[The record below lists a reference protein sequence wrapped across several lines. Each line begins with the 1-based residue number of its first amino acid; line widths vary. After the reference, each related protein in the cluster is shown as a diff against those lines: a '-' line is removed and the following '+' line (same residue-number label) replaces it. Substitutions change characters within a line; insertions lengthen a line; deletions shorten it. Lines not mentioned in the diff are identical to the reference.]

1 MQCATRGCEYPCE
14 LYKGKVRTS
23 CCHKCRYTRGREHN
37 DYCIAYTSRS
47 HRRSRSSAPSPSSSS
62 RSRSQEHRYR
72 ACQAALA
79 TEHAKQPLVLECNHR
94 HCFVI
99 TLGLRGHFG
108 MQLFEHNPELRSN
121 AIDARSLRDPSA
133 DQRGGPWGTC
143 IATQQRLLQHSQCEP
158 LVREV
163 IRRILSEAR
172 VVVFCEHG
180 HHRSVGVAEIAVQEI
195 KLFRVVRIDITTI
208 HIDAKQC
215 TSQQWEDLWNRR
227 I

>member
-1 MQCATRGCEYPCE
+1 MQCRTPGCEYPRE

-23 CCHKCRYTRGREHN
+23 CCHQCRYSRGREHN
-37 DYCIAYTSRS
+37 EYCIGYT
-47 HRRSRSSAPSPSSSS
+47 RSRSRSPSSSS
-62 RSRSQEHRYR
+62 RSRSQEAVVSCYR
-72 ACQAALA
+72 AAA
-79 TEHAKQPLVLECNHR
+79 TDPGHRNHR

-108 MQLFEHNPELRSN
+108 RQLFEHNPELRSN
-121 AIDARSLRDPSA
+121 AIDARSLRDPS
-133 DQRGGPWGTC
+133 DYQRGGPWGTC
-143 IATQQRLLQHSQCEP
+143 SATQQRLLQYSQCEP

>member
-1 MQCATRGCEYPCE
+1 MPQ
-14 LYKGKVRTS
+14 VRE
-23 CCHKCRYTRGREHN
+23 R
-37 DYCIAYTSRS
+37 
-47 HRRSRSSAPSPSSSS
+47 
-62 RSRSQEHRYR
+62 
-72 ACQAALA
+72 
-79 TEHAKQPLVLECNHR
+79 HR

-108 MQLFEHNPELRSN
+108 MQLLEHNPDLRSN
-121 AIDARSLRDPSA
+121 AIDARSLRDPGA

-143 IATQQRLLQHSQCEP
+143 IATQQQLLRHSQCEP

-180 HHRSVGVAEIAVQEI
+180 HHRSVAVAEIAVQEI

>member
-1 MQCATRGCEYPCE
+1 MQCATRGCEYPRE

-23 CCHKCRYTRGREHN
+23 CCHKCRYSRGREHN
-37 DYCIAYTSRS
+37 EYCIGYT
-47 HRRSRSSAPSPSSSS
+47 HGRSRSPSSSS
-62 RSRSQEHRYR
+62 RSRSQEAVVSCYR
-72 ACQAALA
+72 ADA
-79 TEHAKQPLVLECNHR
+79 TDPDLGNHR

-99 TLGLRGHFG
+99 TLGLHGHFG
-108 MQLFEHNPELRSN
+108 RQLLKHNPELRSN
-121 AIDARSLRDPSA
+121 AIDVRSLRDPS
-133 DQRGGPWGTC
+133 DYQRGGPWGTC
-143 IATQQRLLQHSQCEP
+143 SATQQRLLQYSQCEP

-180 HHRSVGVAEIAVQEI
+180 HHRSVAVAEIAVQEI
-195 KLFRVVRIDITTI
+195 KLLRVVRIDITTI

-215 TSQQWEDLWNRR
+215 TEQQWEDLWNGC

>member
-1 MQCATRGCEYPCE
+1 MQCATHGCEYPRE
-14 LYKGKVRTS
+14 LYKGRFRTS
-23 CCHKCRYTRGREHN
+23 CCHRCRYTNGQEHN
-37 DYCIAYTSRS
+37 AYCVAYTSSS
-47 HRRSRSSAPSPSSSS
+47 HRRSRSNS
-62 RSRSQEHRYR
+62 REAVVPQVRER
-72 ACQAALA
+72 
-79 TEHAKQPLVLECNHR
+79 HR

-108 MQLFEHNPELRSN
+108 MQLLEHNPDLRSN
-121 AIDARSLRDPSA
+121 AIDARSVRDQGA

-143 IATQQRLLQHSQCEP
+143 IATQQQLLRHSQCEP

-180 HHRSVGVAEIAVQEI
+180 HHRSVGVAEIAVREI
-195 KLFRVVRIDITTI
+195 KLLRVVRIDITTI

-215 TSQQWEDLWNRR
+215 TSQQWEDLRNCR

>member
-1 MQCATRGCEYPCE
+1 MQCATHGCEYPRE
-14 LYKGKVRTS
+14 LYKGRFRTS
-23 CCHKCRYTRGREHN
+23 CCHRCRYTNGQEYN
-37 DYCIAYTSRS
+37 AYCVAYTSSS
-47 HRRSRSSAPSPSSSS
+47 HRRSRSNS
-62 RSRSQEHRYR
+62 REAVVPQVRER
-72 ACQAALA
+72 
-79 TEHAKQPLVLECNHR
+79 HR

-108 MQLFEHNPELRSN
+108 MQLLEHNPDLRSN
-121 AIDARSLRDPSA
+121 AIDARSLRDQGA

-143 IATQQRLLQHSQCEP
+143 IATQQQLLRHSQCEP

-180 HHRSVGVAEIAVQEI
+180 HHRSVGVAEIAVREI
-195 KLFRVVRIDITTI
+195 KLLRVVRIDITTI

-215 TSQQWEDLWNRR
+215 TSQQWEDLRNCR

>member
-1 MQCATRGCEYPCE
+1 MMQCATHGCEYPRE
-14 LYKGKVRTS
+14 FYRGRFRTS
-23 CCHKCRYTRGREHN
+23 CCHKCRYTNGQEHS
-37 DYCIAYTSRS
+37 DYCA
-47 HRRSRSSAPSPSSSS
+47 HRRSRSRSPSPTSSSQF
-62 RSRSQEHRYR
+62 RPREAVVPQIRERR
-72 ACQAALA
+72 
-79 TEHAKQPLVLECNHR
+79 R

-99 TLGLRGHFG
+99 TLGLRGHWG
-108 MQLFEHNPELRSN
+108 RQLFEHNPELHSN
-121 AIDARSLRDPSA
+121 AIDARSLRDPS
-133 DQRGGPWGTC
+133 DYQRGGPWGTC

-180 HHRSVGVAEIAVQEI
+180 HHRSVGVAEIALQESRR
-195 KLFRVVRIDITTI
+195 LRVVRTDITTI

>member
-1 MQCATRGCEYPCE
+1 MKCATFGCDYPRE

-23 CCHKCRYTRGREHN
+23 CCHQCRFSRGREHN
-37 DYCIAYTSRS
+37 EWCIGYTHNR
-47 HRRSRSSAPSPSSSS
+47 S
-62 RSRSQEHRYR
+62 RSRSRYR
-72 ACQAALA
+72 ADA
-79 TEHAKQPLVLECNHR
+79 TEQEAIVSCYRADAINPGLKNHR

-99 TLGLRGHFG
+99 TLGLHGHFG
-108 MQLFEHNPELRSN
+108 RQLFEHNPELRSN
-121 AIDARSLRDPSA
+121 AIDTRSLRDPS
-133 DQRGGPWGTC
+133 DYQRRGPWGTC
-143 IATQQRLLQHSQCEP
+143 SATQQRLLQYSQCEP

-163 IRRILSEAR
+163 VRRILSEAR

-180 HHRSVGVAEIAVQEI
+180 HHRSVAVAEMAVQEI
-195 KLFRVVRIDITTI
+195 KLLRVVRIDITTI

>member
-1 MQCATRGCEYPCE
+1 MQCATDGCTYPRE
-14 LYKGKVRTS
+14 LYKGRVRTS
-23 CCHKCRYTRGREHN
+23 CCYQCRFSRGRKHN
-37 DYCIAYTSRS
+37 EYCIGYTHS
-47 HRRSRSSAPSPSSSS
+47 RSRSPSS
-62 RSRSQEHRYR
+62 RSRFRSQEAVVSCYR
-72 ACQAALA
+72 ADA
-79 TEHAKQPLVLECNHR
+79 TDPGLRNHQ

-108 MQLFEHNPELRSN
+108 KKLFEHNPELRSN
-121 AIDARSLRDPSA
+121 AIDARSLRNPRDY
-133 DQRGGPWGTC
+133 QRGGPWGTC
-143 IATQQRLLQHSQCEP
+143 SATQQRLMQHSQFEP

-172 VVVFCEHG
+172 VVVFCDHG

-215 TSQQWEDLWNRR
+215 TSQQWKDLWNRR

>member
-1 MQCATRGCEYPCE
+1 MQCATHGCEYPRE
-14 LYKGKVRTS
+14 LYKGRFRTS
-23 CCHKCRYTRGREHN
+23 CCHRCRYTNGQEHN
-37 DYCIAYTSRS
+37 AYCVAYTSSS
-47 HRRSRSSAPSPSSSS
+47 HRRSRSSSPSPTSSS
-62 RSRSQEHRYR
+62 RSSSRKAVVPQVRER
-72 ACQAALA
+72 
-79 TEHAKQPLVLECNHR
+79 HR

-108 MQLFEHNPELRSN
+108 MQLLEHNPDLRSN
-121 AIDARSLRDPSA
+121 AIDARSLRDQGA

-143 IATQQRLLQHSQCEP
+143 IATQQRLLRHSQCEP

-180 HHRSVGVAEIAVQEI
+180 HHRSVGVAEIAVQEV
-195 KLFRVVRIDITTI
+195 KLLRVVRIDITTI

-215 TSQQWEDLWNRR
+215 TSQQWEDLRNCR

>member
-1 MQCATRGCEYPCE
+1 MQCATRGCEYPRE

-23 CCHKCRYTRGREHN
+23 CCHKCRYSRGREHN
-37 DYCIAYTSRS
+37 EYCIGYT
-47 HRRSRSSAPSPSSSS
+47 HGRSRSPSSSS
-62 RSRSQEHRYR
+62 RSRSQEAVVSCYR
-72 ACQAALA
+72 ADA
-79 TEHAKQPLVLECNHR
+79 TDPDLGNHR

-99 TLGLRGHFG
+99 TLGLHGHFG
-108 MQLFEHNPELRSN
+108 RQLLKHNPELRSN
-121 AIDARSLRDPSA
+121 AIDVRSLRDPS
-133 DQRGGPWGTC
+133 DYQRGGPWGTC
-143 IATQQRLLQHSQCEP
+143 SATQQRLLQYSQCEP

-180 HHRSVGVAEIAVQEI
+180 HHRSVAVAEIAVQEI

-208 HIDAKQC
+208 HIDAEQC

>member
-1 MQCATRGCEYPCE
+1 MQCATHGCEYPRE
-14 LYKGKVRTS
+14 LYKGRFRTS
-23 CCHKCRYTRGREHN
+23 CCHRCRYTNGQEHN
-37 DYCIAYTSRS
+37 AYCVAYTSSS
-47 HRRSRSSAPSPSSSS
+47 HRRSRSNS
-62 RSRSQEHRYR
+62 REAVVPQVRER
-72 ACQAALA
+72 
-79 TEHAKQPLVLECNHR
+79 HR

-108 MQLFEHNPELRSN
+108 MQLLEHNPDLRLS
-121 AIDARSLRDPSA
+121 AIDARSLRDPGA
-133 DQRGGPWGTC
+133 NQRGGPWGTC
-143 IATQQRLLQHSQCEP
+143 IATQQQLLRHSQCEP

-180 HHRSVGVAEIAVQEI
+180 HHRSVGVAEIAVREI
-195 KLFRVVRIDITTI
+195 KLLRVVRIDITTI

-215 TSQQWEDLWNRR
+215 TSQQWEDLRNCR

>member
-1 MQCATRGCEYPCE
+1 MQCRTPGCEYPRE

-23 CCHKCRYTRGREHN
+23 CCHQCRYSRGREHN
-37 DYCIAYTSRS
+37 EYCIGYTHSRS
-47 HRRSRSSAPSPSSSS
+47 RSPSSSS
-62 RSRSQEHRYR
+62 RSRSQEAVVSCYR
-72 ACQAALA
+72 ADA
-79 TEHAKQPLVLECNHR
+79 TDPGLRNHR

-108 MQLFEHNPELRSN
+108 RQLFEHNPELRSN
-121 AIDARSLRDPSA
+121 AIDARSLRDPS
-133 DQRGGPWGTC
+133 DYQRGGPWGTC
-143 IATQQRLLQHSQCEP
+143 SATQQRLLQYSQCEP

>member
-1 MQCATRGCEYPCE
+1 MQCATRGCEYPRE

-23 CCHKCRYTRGREHN
+23 CCHKCRYSRGREHN
-37 DYCIAYTSRS
+37 EYCIGYTHSRS
-47 HRRSRSSAPSPSSSS
+47 RSPSSSS
-62 RSRSQEHRYR
+62 RSRSQEAVVSCYR
-72 ACQAALA
+72 ADAIDPGLR
-79 TEHAKQPLVLECNHR
+79 NHR

-99 TLGLRGHFG
+99 TLGLHGHFG
-108 MQLFEHNPELRSN
+108 RQLFEHNPELRSN

-143 IATQQRLLQHSQCEP
+143 IATQQRLLQYSQCEP

-180 HHRSVGVAEIAVQEI
+180 HHRSVGVAEIAVQESRR
-195 KLFRVVRIDITTI
+195 LRVVRTDITTI
-208 HIDAKQC
+208 HIDAEQC

>member
-1 MQCATRGCEYPCE
+1 MQCATRGCEYPRE
-14 LYKGKVRTS
+14 FSKGKERTS
-23 CCHKCRYTRGREHN
+23 CCYLCRRTRGREHN
-37 DYCIAYTSRS
+37 DYCIGYI
-47 HRRSRSSAPSPSSSS
+47 HVRSRSSSSSS
-62 RSRSQEHRYR
+62 RSRSQEAIVWHH
-72 ACQAALA
+72 A
-79 TEHAKQPLVLECNHR
+79 TPDATVPGLRNHR

-99 TLGLRGHFG
+99 TLGLQGHWG
-108 MQLFEHNPELRSN
+108 RQLFEHNPELRSN
-121 AIDARSLRDPSA
+121 AIDARSLRDPNKN
-133 DQRGGPWGTC
+133 QRGGPWGTC
-143 IATQQRLLQHSQCEP
+143 IATQQRLLQYSQCEP

-172 VVVFCEHG
+172 VVIFCEHG

-208 HIDAKQC
+208 HIDAEQC

>member
-1 MQCATRGCEYPCE
+1 MQCATHGCEYPRE
-14 LYKGKVRTS
+14 LYKGRFRTS
-23 CCHKCRYTRGREHN
+23 CCHRCRYTNGQEHN
-37 DYCIAYTSRS
+37 AYCVAYTSSS
-47 HRRSRSSAPSPSSSS
+47 HRRSRSNS
-62 RSRSQEHRYR
+62 REAVVPQVRER
-72 ACQAALA
+72 
-79 TEHAKQPLVLECNHR
+79 HR

-108 MQLFEHNPELRSN
+108 MQLLEHNPDLRSN
-121 AIDARSLRDPSA
+121 AIDARSLRDQGA

-143 IATQQRLLQHSQCEP
+143 IATQQQLLRHSQCEP

-180 HHRSVGVAEIAVQEI
+180 HHRSVGVAEIAVREI
-195 KLFRVVRIDITTI
+195 KLLRVVRIDITTI

-215 TSQQWEDLWNRR
+215 TSQQWEDLRNCR

>member
-1 MQCATRGCEYPCE
+1 MKCNTDGCEYPRE
-14 LYKGKVRTS
+14 FSKGRFRTS
-23 CCHKCRYTRGREHN
+23 CCHRCRCTRGQEHN
-37 DYCIAYTSRS
+37 STCTGRKHQRANSY
-47 HRRSRSSAPSPSSSS
+47 HRSRAGLPSSSS
-62 RSRSQEHRYR
+62 SSEHSFREAVVPEFR
-72 ACQAALA
+72 ECQ
-79 TEHAKQPLVLECNHR
+79 Q

-99 TLGLRGHFG
+99 TLGLRGHYG
-108 MQLFEHNPELRSN
+108 MQLLEHIPDLLSN
-121 AIDARSLRDPSA
+121 AIDARSLKDPNT

-143 IATQQRLLQHSQCEP
+143 ITTQQQLLRHHKAPTIVAQ
-158 LVREV
+158 V
-163 IRRILSEAR
+163 ISRILTESR
-172 VVVFCEHG
+172 VVVFCDHG

>member
-1 MQCATRGCEYPCE
+1 MQCATRGCEYPRE
-14 LYKGKVRTS
+14 IYKGQVRTS
-23 CCHKCRYTRGREHN
+23 CCHQCRYSRGREHN
-37 DYCIAYTSRS
+37 EYCIGYTHSRS
-47 HRRSRSSAPSPSSSS
+47 RSPSSSS
-62 RSRSQEHRYR
+62 RSRSQEAVVSCYR
-72 ACQAALA
+72 ADA
-79 TEHAKQPLVLECNHR
+79 TDPGLRNHR

-99 TLGLRGHFG
+99 TLGLHGHYG
-108 MQLFEHNPELRSN
+108 WQLFKHNPELRSN
-121 AIDARSLRDPSA
+121 AIDTRSLRDPS
-133 DQRGGPWGTC
+133 DYQPGSPWGTC

-180 HHRSVGVAEIAVQEI
+180 HHRSVAVAEKAVQEI

-208 HIDAKQC
+208 HIDANQC

>member
-1 MQCATRGCEYPCE
+1 MQCGTRGCKYPRE
-14 LYKGKVRTS
+14 LYKGRLRTS

-37 DYCIAYTSRS
+37 ATCSAYTSS
-47 HRRSRSSAPSPSSSS
+47 SYHRSRSGLPSPSSSS
-62 RSRSQEHRYR
+62 RSSSREAVVPEVRER
-72 ACQAALA
+72 
-79 TEHAKQPLVLECNHR
+79 HR

-108 MQLFEHNPELRSN
+108 MQLLEHNPDLRSN
-121 AIDARSLRDPSA
+121 AIDARSLRDPDT

-143 IATQQRLLQHSQCEP
+143 IATQQRLLRHSQCEP

-180 HHRSVGVAEIAVQEI
+180 HHRSVGVAEIAVREI
-195 KLFRVVRIDITTI
+195 KLLRVVRIDITTI

-215 TSQQWEDLWNRR
+215 TSQQWEDLRNCR

>member
-1 MQCATRGCEYPCE
+1 MPE
-14 LYKGKVRTS
+14 VRE
-23 CCHKCRYTRGREHN
+23 CH
-37 DYCIAYTSRS
+37 
-47 HRRSRSSAPSPSSSS
+47 
-62 RSRSQEHRYR
+62 Q
-72 ACQAALA
+72 
-79 TEHAKQPLVLECNHR
+79 

-108 MQLFEHNPELRSN
+108 MQLLEHNPDLRSN
-121 AIDARSLRDPSA
+121 AIDARSLRDPDT

-143 IATQQRLLQHSQCEP
+143 IATQQRLLRNRNAATIVAQ
-158 LVREV
+158 V
-163 IRRILSEAR
+163 ISRILTESR

-195 KLFRVVRIDITTI
+195 KLLRVVRIDITTI

-215 TSQQWEDLWNRR
+215 TSQQWEDLWNGR

>member
-1 MQCATRGCEYPCE
+1 MQCATPGCKYPRE
-14 LYKGKVRTS
+14 LYKGKVRKS
-23 CCHKCRYTRGREHN
+23 CCHKCRYSRGREHN
-37 DYCIAYTSRS
+37 EYCIGYT
-47 HRRSRSSAPSPSSSS
+47 RSRSRSPSSSRRS
-62 RSRSQEHRYR
+62 RALLQSRRHRSRSQEAVVSCYR
-72 ACQAALA
+72 ADA
-79 TEHAKQPLVLECNHR
+79 TDPDLGNHR

-99 TLGLRGHFG
+99 TLGLHGHFG
-108 MQLFEHNPELRSN
+108 RQLFKHNPELRSN
-121 AIDARSLRDPSA
+121 AIDARSLRDPS
-133 DQRGGPWGTC
+133 DYQRGGPWGTC
-143 IATQQRLLQHSQCEP
+143 SATQQRLLQYSQCEP

-172 VVVFCEHG
+172 VVVFCDHG

>member
-1 MQCATRGCEYPCE
+1 MQCRTHGCEYPRE
-14 LYKGKVRTS
+14 FSKGRFRSS
-23 CCHKCRYTRGREHN
+23 CCHRCSYTRGRQHNSTCKGQEHQRASS
-37 DYCIAYTSRS
+37 Y
-47 HRRSRSSAPSPSSSS
+47 HRSRSGLPSSSS
-62 RSRSQEHRYR
+62 SSGSSSREAVVPEVREFHQ
-72 ACQAALA
+72 
-79 TEHAKQPLVLECNHR
+79 

-99 TLGLRGHFG
+99 TLGLHGHFG
-108 MQLFEHNPELRSN
+108 RQLLKHNPELRSN
-121 AIDARSLRDPSA
+121 AIDVRSLRDPS
-133 DQRGGPWGTC
+133 DYQRGGPWGTC
-143 IATQQRLLQHSQCEP
+143 SATQQRLLQYSQCEP

-172 VVVFCEHG
+172 VVVFCDHG

-208 HIDAKQC
+208 HIDAEQC

>member
-1 MQCATRGCEYPCE
+1 MECATRGCEYPRE
-14 LYKGKVRTS
+14 VYKGQVRTS
-23 CCHKCRYTRGREHN
+23 CCHKCRFSRGREHN
-37 DYCIAYTSRS
+37 EYCIGYTQ
-47 HRRSRSSAPSPSSSS
+47 S
-62 RSRSQEHRYR
+62 RSRSPPSRSQFRSQEAIVSCYR
-72 ACQAALA
+72 ADA
-79 TEHAKQPLVLECNHR
+79 TDPGLRNHR

-99 TLGLRGHFG
+99 TLGLHGHFG
-108 MQLFEHNPELRSN
+108 RKLLEHNPELRSN
-121 AIDARSLRDPSA
+121 AIDARSLRDPS
-133 DQRGGPWGTC
+133 DYQRGGPWGTC
-143 IATQQRLLQHSQCEP
+143 IATQQRLLQYSQCEP

-172 VVVFCEHG
+172 VVVFCDHG

-215 TSQQWEDLWNRR
+215 TSQQWKDLWNRR

>member
-1 MQCATRGCEYPCE
+1 MQCRTPGCAYPRE
-14 LYKGKVRTS
+14 LFKGRVRTS
-23 CCHKCRYTRGREHN
+23 CCHQCRYSRGREHN
-37 DYCIAYTSRS
+37 EYCIGYTHSRL
-47 HRRSRSSAPSPSSSS
+47 RSPSSSS
-62 RSRSQEHRYR
+62 RSRSQEAVVSCYR
-72 ACQAALA
+72 ADA
-79 TEHAKQPLVLECNHR
+79 TDPGLRNHR

-108 MQLFEHNPELRSN
+108 RQLFEHNPELRSN
-121 AIDARSLRDPSA
+121 AIDARSLRDPS
-133 DQRGGPWGTC
+133 DYQRGGPWGTC
-143 IATQQRLLQHSQCEP
+143 SATQQRLMQHSQFEP

-180 HHRSVGVAEIAVQEI
+180 HHRSVGVAEIAVREI
-195 KLFRVVRIDITTI
+195 KLLRVVRIDITTI

-215 TSQQWEDLWNRR
+215 TEQQWEDLWNGC